1 MNKYF
6 FIIFSL
12 LFVNY
17 INSQVL
23 YTENFDNHSVGNLG
37 TNTTGA
43 VPGQWGWLT
52 YSQNTQVNSFFSVVN
67 ETGRGKVLDISTG
80 LTSTE
85 SLLAFKTNLSP
96 LLNNRNAGNN
106 VLVFEIDYYT
116 GSKHAT
122 NTAGNTSR
130 IVIAGN
136 DGNVLTYPTATNLA
150 VVVLEKTVGK
160 FSAHPF
166 VSNNTA
172 IGEYIPF
179 NTWIKFVFYLDYTNR
194 KVYFEI
200 PNINKV
206 FVTDFLKN
214 ETSINLIQDFPINSI
229 LLEAVVTSSIN
240 EPQIYTRNRYDN
252 IKITA
257 LGAVPPNIVALS
269 TTEQLA
275 AKFNLYPNPATNV
288 VNITNSENMLV
299 NQVTVYDISGK
310 QL

>member
-1 MNKYF
+1 
-6 FIIFSL
+6 
-12 LFVNY
+12 
-17 INSQVL
+17 
-23 YTENFDNHSVGNLG
+23 
-37 TNTTGA
+37 
-43 VPGQWGWLT
+43 GQWGWLT

-275 AKFNLYPNPATNV
+275 AKFNMFPNPATNV

-299 NQVTVYDISGK
+299 NKVVIYDITGKKLNTQNFNGETKIQLNVENLASGTYMLHLQTNEGTAVK
-310 QL
+310 KLVKK